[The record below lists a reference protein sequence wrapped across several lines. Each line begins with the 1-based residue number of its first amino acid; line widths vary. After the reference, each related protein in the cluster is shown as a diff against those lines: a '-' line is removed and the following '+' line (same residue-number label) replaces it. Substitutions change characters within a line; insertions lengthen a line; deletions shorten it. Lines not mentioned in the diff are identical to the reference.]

1 MVMVR
6 SCSTPHSRLER
17 RLAQP
22 VRKFDRLLWPIM
34 IIVGLLIVV
43 IMNAVFIYVAVSD
56 RDEVVPSYHTESR

>member
-1 MVMVR
+1 M
-6 SCSTPHSRLER
+6 
-17 RLAQP
+17 AQP

-43 IMNAVFIYVAVSD
+43 SMNAVFIYVAVSD

>member
-1 MVMVR
+1 M
-6 SCSTPHSRLER
+6 
-17 RLAQP
+17 AQP

-43 IMNAVFIYVAVSD
+43 IMNAVLIYVAVSD

>member
-1 MVMVR
+1 
-6 SCSTPHSRLER
+6 
-17 RLAQP
+17 LAQP

-34 IIVGLLIVV
+34 IIVGLLIVI

>member
-1 MVMVR
+1 M
-6 SCSTPHSRLER
+6 
-17 RLAQP
+17 AQP

-56 RDEVVPSYHTESR
+56 RDEVVASYHTESR

>member
-1 MVMVR
+1 M
-6 SCSTPHSRLER
+6 
-17 RLAQP
+17 AKQ

>member
-1 MVMVR
+1 MK
-6 SCSTPHSRLER
+6 SCSIQRSRLEL
-17 RLAQP
+17 RLAQQ

-34 IIVGLLIVV
+34 IVVGLLIVI